1 MEFQV
6 MFTILFVAAG
16 ILLLEIAVKRETFD
30 FWLGI
35 AAAGVLFFVTD
46 LLTDAIPIRYY
57 FGFDY
62 PLFFGALALFA
73 GAKMAMMKRD
83 RLQEVKA
90 DVVENRKDG

>member
-6 MFTILFVAAG
+6 LFTILFVVLG

-46 LLTDAIPIRYY
+46 LLTDAMIRYY

-83 RLQEVKA
+83 RLEA
-90 DVVENRKDG
+90 